1 MFEIKIK
8 VKGNGTL
15 EWGNSGRLRLGTT
28 GENQRIKLVFD
39 VDSIIEGSYQYFKF
53 SHKRV
58 AYLYRVYNKQLV
70 LSRSI
75 IAFDGIWKMSFISTN
90 AVITN
95 NQITGSYAFITE
107 PAEAI
112 VVKGILGN
120 INPTEEEIILKGLC
134 EMNYTNLEI
143 PESVSAIGDYF
154 MYNSKKTFNLRVG
167 SGVTS
172 IGSYAF
178 YDAIINSLVFD
189 DYSSLTTM
197 KENSLYKI
205 VFNCD
210 IVFPKSITTW
220 TKGTLQTSTV
230 GKISFEPN
238 SNLRVLGAYAFRE
251 IKVSEIYLP
260 DRLLE
265 LGSNAIKSCSTL
277 TKLWIPNT
285 IVSTIP
291 HTAIAGCPLLSNIE
305 LEANF
310 GVDAYFDNC
319 DLTEVAIVNMLY
331 ALKNRRSIT
340 TGKLIL
346 GSSNL
351 AKISDTQK
359 AIAINKNWT
368 LS

>member
-8 VKGNGTL
+8 VRGNGTI
-15 EWGNSGRLRLGTT
+15 EWGNSERLRLGTT
-28 GENQRIKLVFD
+28 GENQRIKLIFD
-39 VDSIIEGSYQYFKF
+39 VDSTIEGSYQYFKF
-53 SHKRV
+53 SHNKV

-75 IAFDGIWKMSFISTN
+75 IAFDGIWKMCFISTN
-90 AVITN
+90 AVMVN
-95 NQITGSYAFITE
+95 SQITGSYAFVTE

-120 INPTEEEIILKGLC
+120 INPTEEEITLKGLC

-143 PESVSAIGDYF
+143 PESVSSIGDYF

-189 DYSSLTTM
+189 ENSNLTTM

-205 VFNCD
+205 MFNCD

-230 GKISFEPN
+230 GKVSFEPN
-238 SNLRVLGAYAFRE
+238 SKLKTLGAYAFRE
-251 IKVSEIYLP
+251 VKINELYLP
-260 DRLLE
+260 DNLTS
-265 LGSNAIKSCSTL
+265 LGSNAIKSCTTL
-277 TKLWIPNT
+277 TKLWIPRT
-285 IVSTIP
+285 ILSAIP

-305 LEANF
+305 LEADF
-310 GVDAYFDNC
+310 EADAYFDNC

-340 TGKLIL
+340 TGKLII

-351 AKISDTQK
+351 AKITDAQK
-359 AIAINKNWT
+359 EIAINKNWT